1 MKKPQRPVTFGSNRV
16 DNTDRPAQSSGSG
29 LASAS
34 PVASSVRDVR
44 AQASV
49 QRIEN
54 PGNATVVRDRG
65 QKSGVSAPPVVQSA
79 EAAAAPSQSR
89 STFTSAARIPANT
102 NVPQA
107 AYQGSSQQ
115 GFAPRKGMSQPSVPY
130 QPIPQDHALTVQHH
144 VKPIRLETAYL
155 DEPHHHRW
163 LMTTCIAGVVAS
175 LLFGGVALGLFGHN
189 AAPPEALASVAPAAP
204 IERTNNPI
212 ATAAIPQTEAQVPAE
227 AAEVKSPEVKS
238 AEIIPERGLEN
249 EFSYPEITESQLP
262 YDSASSAVA
271 LDSEVSAIDDTSD
284 DNSTIIAKTPPAEPV
299 DEQFRLTAGRSLKQE
314 LMNRGVTKSAADAL
328 IASINPVM
336 PTKMIKPGTS
346 FELTLD
352 KQIDFYGREVIFPV
366 ELSFKP
372 GPRETIVVEANEDGA
387 FDARIEGKRE
397 GAKSQYAQVN
407 QLRARA
413 RVGSSLYATAKD
425 NAIPDYIVSEFTRV
439 FSYDVDFQRQ
449 ISATDSFELFFG
461 APLTGTSSKRKVL
474 HYAELTYDG
483 RTKAYFRFTNADGQ
497 TDYYDENG
505 RSAARA
511 LLKTPIS
518 GARLTSGFGMRRHPL
533 LGYSKMHTGA
543 DFGAPSGTPIR
554 AAGSGTIDL
563 AGRHG
568 AYGNTIVVK
577 HTTKHK
583 TLYAHMSRFA
593 AGIRAGQRVNQGQI
607 IGYVGSTGR
616 STGPHLHYEVRVND
630 RPVNPTAIKAAGGK
644 QLSGA
649 DLQRFRVNKVKV
661 MAMMQQA
668 PSATQVAQAAQQ

>member
-16 DNTDRPAQSSGSG
+16 DNTDLPAQVSGQG
-29 LASAS
+29 VTSAA
-34 PVASSVRDVR
+34 PVSTSVRQVR
-44 AQASV
+44 NKASV

-54 PGNATVVRDRG
+54 PGNATLKDRSK
-65 QKSGVSAPPVVQSA
+65 QSGADTPSVMLAA
-79 EAAAAPSQSR
+79 EASSAQS
-89 STFTSAARIPANT
+89 STRPAGSRPTVVASAKIPANSNT
-102 NVPQA
+102 PLSHTYGARQTF
-107 AYQGSSQQ
+107 QQ
-115 GFAPRKGMSQPSVPY
+115 RPY
-130 QPIPQDHALTVQHH
+130 QPISQDHSLAVQHP

-189 AAPPEALASVAPAAP
+189 AAPLEAQASVNPAAP
-204 IERTNNPI
+204 AKRTNDPI
-212 ATAAIPQTEAQVPAE
+212 ATAAIPQATPEATPQATQN
-227 AAEVKSPEVKS
+227 APEVKS
-238 AEIIPERGLEN
+238 AEIIPQRGLDN

-262 YDSASSAVA
+262 YDGETTAAV
-271 LDSEVSAIDDTSD
+271 LETEISAIDENND

-299 DEQFRLTAGRSLKQE
+299 DEKFRLTAGRTLKQE

-372 GPRETIVVEANEDGA
+372 GPRETITVEANEDGA
-387 FDARIEGKRE
+387 FDARIEGKTE
-397 GAKSQYAQVN
+397 GAKSQYAQIN

-449 ISATDSFELFFG
+449 IGATDSFELFFG
-461 APLTGTSSKRKVL
+461 SPLTGSSSKRKVL

-533 LGYSKMHTGA
+533 LAYSKMHTGA

-568 AYGNTIVVK
+568 AYGNTIVLK
-577 HTTKHK
+577 HTSKHK

-644 QLSGA
+644 QLSGS

-661 MAMMQQA
+661 IAMMQQA
-668 PSATQVAQAAQQ
+668 PSATQVAQAGQ

>member
-1 MKKPQRPVTFGSNRV
+1 MKKPQRPVTFGSIRV
-16 DNTDRPAQSSGSG
+16 DNIDLPAQTSGSG
-29 LASAS
+29 VASAT
-34 PVASSVRDVR
+34 PVATSVRQVR
-44 AQASV
+44 NAKASV
-49 QRIEN
+49 HRIEI
-54 PGNATVVRDRG
+54 PGNATVVKDRG
-65 QKSGVSAPPVVQSA
+65 NNIGASAPPVLRGTEASA
-79 EAAAAPSQSR
+79 PTR
-89 STFTSAARIPANT
+89 SPITAAARIPANT
-102 NVPQA
+102 NIPASQAYAARQTFQPQ
-107 AYQGSSQQ
+107 
-115 GFAPRKGMSQPSVPY
+115 PY
-130 QPIPQDHALTVQHH
+130 QQIPQDHSLAVQHH

-189 AAPPEALASVAPAAP
+189 AAPLEAQASVNPVSPAK
-204 IERTNNPI
+204 RTNDPI
-212 ATAAIPQTEAQVPAE
+212 ATAAIPQSEAKA
-227 AAEVKSPEVKS
+227 PEVKS
-238 AEIIPERGLEN
+238 AEIIPERGLQN

-262 YDSASSAVA
+262 YDGETTPAA
-271 LDSEVSAIDDTSD
+271 LETEISAIDENND

-299 DEQFRLTAGRSLKQE
+299 DEKFRLTAGRTLKQE

-372 GPRETIVVEANEDGA
+372 GPRETITVEANEDGA
-387 FDARIEGKRE
+387 FDARIEGKRD

-461 APLTGTSSKRKVL
+461 APLTGSSSKRKVL

-483 RTKAYFRFTNADGQ
+483 RTKTYFRFTNADGQ

-593 AGIRAGQRVNQGQI
+593 AGVRAGQRVNQGQI

-661 MAMMQQA
+661 VSMMQQA
-668 PSATQVAQAAQQ
+668 PSATQVAQAGQ